1 MSQEITYSQAFQAG
15 MREEMQRDD
24 RIFVL
29 GTDLFVRGGHWA
41 QVKGLG
47 EEFGRERIRDTPISE
62 AAICAAGVGAALQGM
77 RPMVDLNF
85 IDFVFGGM
93 DEVVNQAAKSRYMW
107 GVSVPLV
114 IRATMGVA
122 YGGSQH
128 NNQIESWFAH
138 TPGLLVALPSTPAD
152 VKGLIKSSLRC
163 DDPVVFLM
171 HKLLTGVRGEVGGP
185 DDLVPMG
192 QAIIRRRGR
201 HVSVAAYS
209 IVVNRVLDAAELLAQ
224 DGIDTEVI
232 DMRMLYPLDLH
243 TVEESVRK
251 TGRLIVASEAPVLG
265 SVASSIAAQVQMA
278 VFDYLDAPVVA
289 LGATHAPIPHSP
301 PLFEHLLPQT
311 ETIAHAIRQLVE
323 YEVGI
328 SPAPSSQPSAP

>member
-15 MREEMQRDD
+15 MREEMERDD

-114 IRATMGVA
+114 NSRNDGCRVWR
-122 YGGSQH
+122 GSTQQSDRVVVRTH
-128 NNQIESWFAH
+128 PGFAGSPSLH
-138 TPGLLVALPSTPAD
+138 T
-152 VKGLIKSSLRC
+152 
-163 DDPVVFLM
+163 
-171 HKLLTGVRGEVGGP
+171 
-185 DDLVPMG
+185 
-192 QAIIRRRGR
+192 RRRERIDQVISAVRRPGR
-201 HVSVAAYS
+201 V
-209 IVVNRVLDAAELLAQ
+209 
-224 DGIDTEVI
+224 
-232 DMRMLYPLDLH
+232 P
-243 TVEESVRK
+243 
-251 TGRLIVASEAPVLG
+251 
-265 SVASSIAAQVQMA
+265 
-278 VFDYLDAPVVA
+278 
-289 LGATHAPIPHSP
+289 HA
-301 PLFEHLLPQT
+301 
-311 ETIAHAIRQLVE
+311 
-323 YEVGI
+323 
-328 SPAPSSQPSAP
+328 